1 MKRLALI
8 LVVFLFNIIGVDAQE
23 WIGVD
28 NAVPVKIQE
37 RLVSSS
43 EEEVIIDV
51 KVGGFYKGKV
61 ATPQG
66 NQFIISGDEMAQMFE
81 AGAPD
86 LPLYAIPIII
96 GDKAEMKV
104 SVIKSKYVDFENIE
118 VAPSKG
124 NFSRKINPDDVPYV
138 YGDMYQKDEFFPSQP
153 MSLEKPYIIRDF
165 RGQNLMVYP
174 YAYNP
179 IT

>member
-1 MKRLALI
+1 
-8 LVVFLFNIIGVDAQE
+8 
-23 WIGVD
+23 
-28 NAVPVKIQE
+28 
-37 RLVSSS
+37 
-43 EEEVIIDV
+43 
-51 KVGGFYKGKV
+51 
-61 ATPQG
+61 
-66 NQFIISGDEMAQMFE
+66 MAQMLE

-96 GDKAEMKV
+96 GDKAEMKA
-104 SVIKSKYVDFENIE
+104 SVNKSKYVDFENIE

-138 YGDMYQKDEFFPSQP
+138 YGDMYQKDELFPSQP

-174 YAYNP
+174 YAYNKE
-179 IT
+179 IACLYRTYLLSEKNQRQWYK